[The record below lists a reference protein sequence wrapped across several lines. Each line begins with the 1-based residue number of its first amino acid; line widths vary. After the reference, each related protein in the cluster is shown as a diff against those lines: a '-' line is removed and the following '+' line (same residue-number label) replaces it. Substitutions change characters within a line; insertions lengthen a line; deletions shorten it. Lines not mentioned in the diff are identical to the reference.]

1 MASWRDTYEQLKK
14 RKKQIDEGI
23 STSNAYSTNKGK
35 VSLPTYT
42 NNNTQLAPLPSVVPL
57 KTTVTMPTTK
67 KKEEERTYFQKGLF
81 DDGYDFGDITKTIL
95 GTMEDVK
102 TSFKAGTYD
111 LVETG
116 IDSVATLVG
125 KGAEIFG
132 KDEFADKTKKF
143 IAKDLI
149 DEEKLSKF
157 NIMDIASDTGKVIG
171 ENLSKGKAPTLK
183 DIKDEIFDES
193 YKETSVFGDKTDSL
207 IRSAGQM
214 TTQQVLQSFF
224 RVPWQVT
231 SGITSFGGEAEN
243 AFKNGS
249 DYNDAIASASIS
261 AAAEIITGN
270 LFKIP
275 GLSASGTGTISK
287 LINNGFG
294 EKISNTALR
303 NLVNWGINIGGE
315 SLEETATSFF
325 QRLGQALTYERED
338 TLKELFEDE
347 EKRDAYVK
355 QLGKKLFGEEAREEY
370 KEAAVGGAVFA
381 IGGGAPR
388 VYTSTKA
395 GRDYETGLT
404 TDETVVVEAETN
416 RRIEAQEQAGKK
428 LTAKEKAKIEE
439 QVTQEVLKK
448 FSTKTTKDI
457 APVNTTETVEDI
469 DNQIVA
475 LEEQLMKTE
484 DEAEYE
490 RLSKQI
496 QELENKAEQ
505 IENGT
510 YQTASVGQINQ
521 PTTQEVEINSPTE
534 VDSNTQVMET
544 NPKRRNFTYDSTK
557 VTNEYAQAT
566 YESASKVM
574 NDTERSH
581 KFVDVVAKISTE
593 KNTKYEFTNNEDIK
607 SRGYDI
613 EGKQVNGLVTVEE
626 NGETKILINIDSPK
640 ALNTIVGHET
650 THLLEGTQEYKE
662 LQKAVFEYA
671 KTKGEFND
679 RQAKLHS
686 LYKNVK
692 GANVDSELTAD
703 LVGDYLF
710 TDSKFIESLSIEKPT
725 LFQKLKELIDD
736 LVVKFTGTKEE
747 KQLREVQKKFREAYR
762 QETTKINTK
771 NKYALN
777 DKYKTKQLTSE
788 AMKKFNS
795 EGANLTTIYDANNVY
810 IIENNDYS
818 EYNILK
824 RIPINGNEK
833 YISEIQKEL
842 KNNANQYR
850 KSDSTNSSNLEFET
864 RYDNRN
870 NASIEGQSSW
880 SEFIDRVLETVEPEQ
895 FGRKN
900 NNKQSERI
908 NEELDDSSFFNAKY
922 SISDNQ
928 GRELT
933 KEQQEFFKDSKV
945 RDENGNLLTMY
956 HGTPNGNFTAFKG
969 SNYFT
974 SNKEY
979 ADVYQNPSASSISS
993 GKTVDNP
1000 STYEVYL
1007 NIKKPFDTKNDPVA
1021 REIFENEFYMKWGN
1035 GSPLMESGYPDWV
1048 EGMDLQEFI
1057 EENGYDYDG
1066 LILDEGA
1073 IGGFGDEVQSR
1084 GLSYVTFNSNQIK
1097 NVDNTNPTSNE
1108 DIRYSLSDTNLKQKQ
1123 LEIIQKEN
1131 PMTDDYHTGIRT
1143 IDDIK
1148 TFDETIDDD
1157 ESFVW
1162 GDFSQEDAK
1171 KALEKGEVTVYSS
1184 YPIEQGVFVSTS
1196 KNQAR
1201 DYAGSGKVYSKTVP
1215 LNEVAWINGD
1225 EGQYAKVESENY
1237 SLSNQEEQ
1245 IAPTGDYNVYGEEV
1259 KLEEVIAPLQEEIQ
1273 TLTETVKELKQ
1284 QIAPVQKDIYEPTTM
1299 DDLEGWE
1306 AQTREVVTNQ
1316 DIAPTRNNL
1325 TEVESQELDT
1335 LEDIPFE
1342 LTAEEQARKNEL
1354 EMKERN
1360 SYYMNDTMS
1369 LDKKSLKALSKNIKD
1384 SLGLNNKQKL
1394 ELENVIQEYSMQEN
1408 ASREDLYEIIE
1419 DKFGKQ
1425 NVETKLDDIIDA
1437 QTTIRKSKIKPTD
1450 DLRQMTDYFQIKQ
1463 KNFGKISM
1471 SNNGMEV
1478 DKVYQ
1483 ELSETYKDLFP
1494 DTITNP
1500 ADQFERIIEV
1510 ANMSKTSLEEITLPE
1525 DVIQD
1530 VTDFVYESVQDYKY
1544 SEYVKDSNSMYK
1556 DGWENINIPF
1566 EEVNETVPELKVSPK
1581 VKPRT
1586 TNKNVDWD
1594 ALEDTSKGTQQQYD
1608 LESQTIND
1616 ETISELEKK
1625 KQRELKKLGKKE
1637 DYISN
1642 KASELYDELKSL
1654 RKGTK
1659 ASYELSNILD
1669 FSFANINELTKGKT
1683 DTAIKEIK
1691 SKIYRNI
1698 TTGLLN
1704 VESKPSTIVNE
1715 NSKIEAKIREN
1726 ISREYDSKV
1735 AEINNLKEENLK
1747 TKKQIKQDLLRKT
1760 GIMNES
1766 LDEANRLPKILMEN
1780 TDPIRLQE
1788 MIFGRGLGEEINKMF
1803 FYKVK
1808 DNTSEKIRFQNKER
1822 AEIKGLGIKAR
1833 SKESAAV
1840 QKYGEKQW
1848 TNEAGETLPYG
1859 DKELASEFPN
1869 VETQNKIKR
1878 ASEVIRQKYDNYLD
1892 ETNKVLTSLG
1902 YDAIPKRKDYMR
1914 HFQELNDIFTRVGI
1928 PYNYNEMTANDLPT
1942 DINGLTADFS
1952 PSKNFFASALRRKGV
1967 KTTYDAITGIDGYLE
1982 GIGNLIYHTEDIQ
1995 RLRALEEYIR
2005 DTYGENHGFDN
2016 LENLTDQ
2023 EKATRI
2029 EKIQDNH
2036 LSNYASW
2043 LHEYTNTLAGKKSLI
2058 DRSVESLAGRRIY
2071 SFLNTTKSQVG
2082 KNMIGFNLSSAM
2094 TNIVAEVQALAKTN
2108 KLATVKGLSD
2118 TVKNIF
2124 IKDGFTEKNNFLTS
2138 RFGSDMLSKNL
2149 WQRMGDAGFIFMQ
2162 GTDNFISQLVVRSKY
2177 NELKAKGLSDTQA
2190 HDEAGKFAAR
2200 LMGDRSQ
2207 GATANIYNSQ
2217 MLGLV
2222 TQFQLEVNNQLYS
2235 MFYDTY
2241 HESKEQ
2247 AQGKALKTAAGMT
2260 YTLGQ
2265 LAVFTH
2271 LFGKGFEA
2279 MAGYNPTFDIIG
2291 MLMTAFGLD
2300 DEEEDEDTTAENLGQ
2315 AFDKLVDA
2323 LPYVNILTGG
2333 GRIPV
2338 SEALPLEEL
2347 FTGKDEFGND
2357 KPRLETLKEALP
2369 YYVLP
2374 SGYGQLKKT
2383 SQGLAMYDE
2392 DLPIA
2397 GSYTDSGN
2405 LRFTADDSTWG
2416 KVQAGIFG
2424 QWASDEA
2431 QAYVDSEFKSID
2443 KENINELVDL
2453 GMTSSEYR
2461 KLKAD
2466 INKVGE
2472 TKNDKGYIKYT
2483 DENDN
2488 AYWYDK
2494 KTQTLYDSNN
2504 KESNLSILDLTKAD
2518 SKQQKIEYIDSLD
2531 LTTDQKNILVNN
2543 MLSDNLVDEYG
2554 YQKYIGT
2561 EINKKGKEVEKTYW
2575 YDEKNDILYD
2585 SKYKEV
2591 RSSLLDDLIKA
2602 EETNVDM
2609 GDYDDFST
2617 YEEFDFSYKNPKKYE
2632 WLQENDISYDEYTYD
2647 EDTKEI
2653 YDYAYNNPE
2662 TFKVGKAITG
2672 DFVAYKEYTDYI
2684 YDLKA
2689 DKDRNGKS
2697 ISGSRKTK
2705 VISYVNELDLSI
2717 PQKAM
2722 LIRQEYSTFDDYNYD
2737 IVDYVDNLDI
2747 DYEDKVSILESLD
2760 MKVDDEGN
2768 ISW

>member
-67 KKEEERTYFQKGLF
+67 KKEEDKKWYEKIFTTGEF

-95 GTMEDVK
+95 GTATDTNQKLAKGILNVVEPLVDIP
-102 TSFKAGTYD
+102 TNLIATGFNIAGKEETAEKIRD
-111 LVETG
+111 FADINLSENISRISANISPTG
-116 IDSVATLVG
+116 ILYNAVTGNEDKLYSHSGWEYDKNKNILENAKDYTNSTLLNKNPEEAHFEESSLSGYYADKVTELVG
-125 KGAEIFG
+125 YTLGLVLGGEVLSAGKTASVGTKTLGATANAG
-132 KDEFADKTKKF
+132 
-143 IAKDLI
+143 
-149 DEEKLSKF
+149 
-157 NIMDIASDTGKVIG
+157 NIGVTVAGRTLNV
-171 ENLSKGKAPTLK
+171 PTLAITGGMSSGLQEANSK
-183 DIKDEIFDES
+183 EGVTEVERWTKGITSGLIEGTTEGMFGMFGVGGIKNEAGKEIFD
-193 YKETSVFGDKTDSL
+193 YL
-207 IRSAGQM
+207 
-214 TTQQVLQSFF
+214 
-224 RVPWQVT
+224 
-231 SGITSFGGEAEN
+231 
-243 AFKNGS
+243 
-249 DYNDAIASASIS
+249 
-261 AAAEIITGN
+261 
-270 LFKIP
+270 
-275 GLSASGTGTISK
+275 
-287 LINNGFG
+287 G
-294 EKISNTALR
+294 EKAAKNFSSRAGKMLA
-303 NLVNWGINIGGE
+303 NIGIKSMGE
-315 SLEETATSFF
+315 PIEEFVSYTLNYFADNKIIDK
-325 QRLGQALTYERED
+325 LGQADFKAEWDWGEVGEQMAL
-338 TLKELFEDE
+338 
-347 EKRDAYVK
+347 AYASSLIV
-355 QLGKKLFGEEAREEY
+355 Q
-370 KEAAVGGAVFA
+370 
-381 IGGGAPR
+381 GGGNVLENNSAI
-388 VYTSTKA
+388 A
-395 GRDYETGLT
+395 
-404 TDETVVVEAETN
+404 EAEKQVG
-416 RRIEAQEQAGKK
+416 RK
-428 LTAKEKAKIEE
+428 LTPQEKAS
-439 QVTQEVLKK
+439 VTQAAIEGTLEQKLGNIVQN
-448 FSTKTTKDI
+448 TETNTTTQDI
-457 APVNTTETVEDI
+457 APVNTTET
-469 DNQIVA
+469 
-475 LEEQLMKTE
+475 
-484 DEAEYE
+484 
-490 RLSKQI
+490 
-496 QELENKAEQ
+496 AEQ

-510 YQTASVGQINQ
+510 YQAANVGQINQ
-521 PTTQEVEINSPTE
+521 PTTQQVESNLPTGA
-534 VDSNTQVMET
+534 DSNTQNIET
-544 NPKRRNFTYDSTK
+544 NLKRRNFTYDSTK
-557 VTNEYAQAT
+557 VTNENAQAT
-566 YESASKVM
+566 YESASRVM
-574 NDTERSH
+574 NDTDRSH
-581 KFVDVVAKISTE
+581 KFVDVVAKIATE

-650 THLLEGTQEYKE
+650 THLLEGTQEYKD
-662 LQKAVFEYA
+662 LQDAIFEYA
-671 KTKGEFND
+671 KTKGEYND
-679 RQAKLHS
+679 RKAKLHS

-692 GANVDSELTAD
+692 GANVNNELTAD

-736 LVVKFTGTKEE
+736 LVVKFKGTKEE

-762 QETTKINTK
+762 QNNNKATSEIQYSIENIAKFNQKEYNNIKEKQIENKEYGRLIHIVDSDTNIKPGINHVI
-771 NKYALN
+771 LN
-777 DKYKTKQLTSE
+777 DKTYEIYYKDYNEFKVMDVFDTVS
-788 AMKKFNS
+788 
-795 EGANLTTIYDANNVY
+795 V
-810 IIENNDYS
+810 YS
-818 EYNILK
+818 E
-824 RIPINGNEK
+824 
-833 YISEIQKEL
+833 
-842 KNNANQYR
+842 
-850 KSDSTNSSNLEFET
+850 
-864 RYDNRN
+864 
-870 NASIEGQSSW
+870 
-880 SEFIDRVLETVEPEQ
+880 VENDGVTE
-895 FGRKN
+895 N
-900 NNKQSERI
+900 TSERI
-908 NEELDDSSFFNAKY
+908 EGSGSESRNSQFSAVEIENSNSTGKNVELSDNNKRQDSKQKQNNSESNRNKRRELENSSFFNAKY
-922 SISDNQ
+922 SISDSQEERISKLQNEYELLDKTRDVTFDERDALREELNKLIRSEDYKNASSKFMEMIKTGLSPDEIAKTQEYQLMAEEEKIRKKLKEYDMDIKVITEDMTRIAEMIENEEKNHRNPKEAIRQAKKFFGVTNDFREAGYLLQDGTLLDFSGRTQ
-928 GRELT
+928 GSNTYGRRTLDHREINEVGYDMNEFIELGNIRMKPESSGFELSKPLT
-933 KEQQEFFKDSKV
+933 KEQKAIIRDYLDTLDDDIMIDIAKDGKVLYDSAIYKKGTQASKIFN
-945 RDENGNLLTMY
+945 DLNYYFENGKF
-956 HGTPNGNFTAFKG
+956 PK
-969 SNYFT
+969 
-974 SNKEY
+974 
-979 ADVYQNPSASSISS
+979 
-993 GKTVDNP
+993 
-1000 STYEVYL
+1000 
-1007 NIKKPFDTKNDPVA
+1007 
-1021 REIFENEFYMKWGN
+1021 
-1035 GSPLMESGYPDWV
+1035 
-1048 EGMDLQEFI
+1048 
-1057 EENGYDYDG
+1057 
-1066 LILDEGA
+1066 
-1073 IGGFGDEVQSR
+1073 QSE
-1084 GLSYVTFNSNQIK
+1084 LAQF
-1097 NVDNTNPTSNE
+1097 
-1108 DIRYSLSDTNLKQKQ
+1108 RYSLS
-1123 LEIIQKEN
+1123 N
-1131 PMTDDYHTGIRT
+1131 P
-1143 IDDIK
+1143 
-1148 TFDETIDDD
+1148 
-1157 ESFVW
+1157 
-1162 GDFSQEDAK
+1162 
-1171 KALEKGEVTVYSS
+1171 
-1184 YPIEQGVFVSTS
+1184 
-1196 KNQAR
+1196 
-1201 DYAGSGKVYSKTVP
+1201 
-1215 LNEVAWINGD
+1215 
-1225 EGQYAKVESENY
+1225 
-1237 SLSNQEEQ
+1237 EEQ
-1245 IAPTGDYNVYGEEV
+1245 LAPTGDYNVYGEEV

-1273 TLTETVKELKQ
+1273 TLTETVKELKE

-1306 AQTREVVTNQ
+1306 AQTREVATNQ
-1316 DIAPTRNNL
+1316 DIAPTRSNL

-1342 LTAEEQARKNEL
+1342 LTAEDQARKNEL

-1360 SYYMNDTMS
+1360 SYYTNDTMT

-1419 DKFGKQ
+1419 NKFGKQ

-1437 QTTIRKSKIKPTD
+1437 QTTIRRSKIKPTD

-1544 SEYVKDSNSMYK
+1544 SEYVKASNSMYE

-1566 EEVNETVPELKVSPK
+1566 EEVNDTETAPELKVSPK

-1586 TNKNVDWD
+1586 TNKNVDWE
-1594 ALEDTSKGTQQQYD
+1594 ALEDTSKGTQQQFN
-1608 LESQTIND
+1608 S
-1616 ETISELEKK
+1616 ETMELE
-1625 KQRELKKLGKKE
+1625 
-1637 DYISN
+1637 
-1642 KASELYDELKSL
+1642 
-1654 RKGTK
+1654 
-1659 ASYELSNILD
+1659 
-1669 FSFANINELTKGKT
+1669 
-1683 DTAIKEIK
+1683 DT
-1691 SKIYRNI
+1691 
-1698 TTGLLN
+1698 
-1704 VESKPSTIVNE
+1704 VEK
-1715 NSKIEAKIREN
+1715 
-1726 ISREYDSKV
+1726 
-1735 AEINNLKEENLK
+1735 K

-1822 AEIKGLGIKAR
+1822 AEIKDLGIKAR

-1878 ASEVIRQKYDNYLD
+1878 ASEVIRQKYDSYLD
-1892 ETNKVLTSLG
+1892 TTNEVLTSLG

-1995 RLRALEEYIR
+1995 RLRAYEEYIR

-2016 LENLTDQ
+2016 LENLTDV

-2071 SFLNTTKSQVG
+2071 SFLNTTKTQVG

-2124 IKDGFTEKNNFLTS
+2124 IKDGFVEKNNFLTS

-2162 GTDNFISQLVVRSKY
+2162 GSDNFISQLVVRSKY

-2207 GATANIYNSQ
+2207 GATANLYNSQ

-2265 LAVFTH
+2265 LAIFTH

-2300 DEEEDEDTTAENLGQ
+2300 DEEEDKDTTAENIGQ

-2357 KPRLETLKEALP
+2357 KPRVETLKEALP

-2383 SQGLAMYDE
+2383 TKGLTMYDE

-2416 KVQAGIFG
+2416 KIQAGIFG

-2431 QAYVDSEFKSID
+2431 QAYVDSEFKSIN
-2443 KENINELVDL
+2443 KENIDELIDL

-2488 AYWYDK
+2488 TYWYDK

-2561 EINKKGKEVEKTYW
+2561 EINKRGKEVEKTYW

-2609 GDYDDFST
+2609 GDYDDFAT

-2672 DFVAYKEYTDYI
+2672 DFVEYKKYTEYI

-2689 DKDRNGKS
+2689 DKDKNGKS

-2722 LIRQEYSTFDDYNYD
+2722 LIRQEYSSFDNYNYD

-2747 DYEDKVSILESLD
+2747 DYEDKVIILESLN
-2760 MKVDDEGN
+2760 MKVDSEGR